1 MSHVGAAFAYSQYWG
16 MYADRYEFELVS
28 SVMSNLYVQYF
39 TNVTPSFQSDRFA
52 APDKFSRRA
61 WATYYLKALP
71 QLETVLEMTEN
82 TKYAEEAVAA
92 GVMETAG
99 DDAFLI
105 ATSSSTTPYGWLS
118 AWGETYM
125 SEAMQ
130 SVLVG
135 YEDPRL
141 PIFFNKPVDE
151 SYNSNYRGARNGIN
165 SI

>member
-1 MSHVGAAFAYSQYWG
+1 MRISDVNFAD
-16 MYADRYEFELVS
+16 A
-28 SVMSNLYVQYF
+28 
-39 TNVTPSFQSDRFA
+39 
-52 APDKFSRRA
+52 
-61 WATYYLKALP
+61 
-71 QLETVLEMTEN
+71 

-141 PIFFNKPVDE
+141 PIF
-151 SYNSNYRGARNGIN
+151 
-165 SI
+165 SISRLMSHIIVIIEVHAMV

>member
-1 MSHVGAAFAYSQYWG
+1 MFVDLNTAITVLAQNRTANAFGTDVQIYSG
-16 MYADRYEFELVS
+16 
-28 SVMSNLYVQYF
+28 SVEKWY
-39 TNVTPSFQSDRFA
+39 RFA
-52 APDKFSRRA
+52 NS
-61 WATYYLKALP
+61 LKLRLAMRISD
-71 QLETVLEMTEN
+71 VN
-82 TKYAEEAVAA
+82 FADATKYAEEAVAA

-135 YEDPRL
+135 Y
-141 PIFFNKPVDE
+141 VDT
-151 SYNSNYRGARNGIN
+151 R
-165 SI
+165 